1 MAREGRLTLRLLA
14 SDELTAAHV
23 ARLHEL
29 MRDAFAADEHGGFTE
44 DDWQHALGGTHFLLE
59 TDGSIVCHASIVE
72 RELHVA
78 GVPLRTAYVEAVATD
93 PPRQRQGLGT
103 QVMQAVGAFIDAGE
117 WQLAAL
123 GTSSHG
129 FYERLGWRT
138 WRGPTSVRAADGDV
152 PTREE
157 DGYIMVRLTPRSPVV
172 DWDAPIS
179 CAWRPGDVW

>member
-1 MAREGRLTLRLLA
+1 MAAEGQLTLRLAA
-14 SDELTAAHV
+14 SADLTVAEV
-23 ARLHEL
+23 ARLHEV

-59 TDGSIVCHASIVE
+59 ADGTIVSHASVVE

-93 PPRQRQGLGT
+93 PRRQRQGLGT
-103 QVMQAVGAFIDAGE
+103 QVMRAVGDFIDAGE

-138 WRGPTSVRAADGDV
+138 WRGPTSVRTQATDM
-152 PTREE
+152 PTPEE
-157 DGYIMVRLTPRSPVV
+157 DGYIMVRLTPRSPGV
-172 DWDAPIS
+172 DPDARIS
-179 CAWRPGDVW
+179 CEWRPGDVW

>member
-1 MAREGRLTLRLLA
+1 MGQDGQLTLRQAA
-14 SDELTAAHV
+14 SDDLTTAEV

-29 MRDAFAADEHGGFTE
+29 MRDAFATDEHGGFTE

-59 TDGSIVCHASIVE
+59 EGGSIVSHAAVVE
-72 RELHVA
+72 RELRVS

-93 PPRQRQGLGT
+93 PRRQGQGLGT
-103 QVMQAVGAFIDAGE
+103 QVMRAVGAFIDAGE

-138 WRGPTSVRAADGDV
+138 WPGPSFVRGVDGDV
-152 PTREE
+152 ATPDE
-157 DGYIMVRLTPRSPVV
+157 DGYIMVRPTPRSPAL
-172 DWDAPIS
+172 DPDAPIS
-179 CAWRPGDVW
+179 CEWRAGDVW